1 MRGSNLL
8 MRAGLAL
15 ASAIVGGIALISS
28 PTDARATCRD
38 RNFIDGLN
46 LIQAS
51 VNTVRVT
58 GSNDTY
64 DHIEPVSFTGDI
76 RINLCN
82 DGALDGVI
90 VHFGACSGH
99 NFGGCNS
106 NPIMH
111 LEFPS
116 ARDFHKMREFPPFS
130 IPPDSSTGQSI
141 LQKCNAVADGQ
152 KGAGGDRN
160 VDPESFFV
168 TLGVD
173 TRREPGGLGDSWG
186 VRSPAGVVHGIV
198 EPDGFRPIDEYS
210 KTFPVLFTVN
220 VACAPLPQPIKAPPK
235 PVAVNI
241 SVDPKGEVCP
251 KETEVT
257 TWIYYEE
264 PAVAQFRFKLDGEL
278 SGLYTR
284 EAIKVGG
291 HQGPGPK
298 GKGREDRYL
307 VKETKTY
314 YLDPGQH
321 HFRVEVR
328 GGAKSEVIT
337 RRTECPPFK
346 VTSAW
351 LTYRVED
358 KPTCPKEVDEKAT
371 FKSTRPGK
379 APFEIKTQ
387 GGLVVHSG
395 TAEFERKG
403 KAYIATVK
411 RDLVLNAF
419 DQDMMAL
426 IKNDLAAN
434 SGWTRLKVECTEV
447 LSGTLD
453 LREFAATRC
462 EGEAALSIRT
472 NMPGEVP
479 YQLDCTGA
487 GRSWSGTVQ
496 SQQTGPNTY
505 LGVDVKRFDVSNN
518 DQVNCALKTREPF
531 PVKVL
536 ALKGNKYECHKPSG
550 ASGTSDL
557 TPPGRPDDPPPVRDA
572 LKGDFTF
579 LDNSGPRCPRKGWA
593 IINFLTDTQANVH
606 YSLDCTNG
614 SFSGVAKAVPAPKG
628 GYIAPASVSFDI
640 EKTTQANCA
649 LKSVAPGKPE
659 VHTLKGHLFQCITPT
674 GVPGTSDYTPPT
686 RPDPQSP
693 GIPPKV
699 VVDPPRTPPSGATG
713 EKISCAGGAVKNGQC
728 TCERTHRAVQAG
740 PNAWRCVQI
749 AVVDP
754 LRITPGATGTAQKIS
769 CAGGSVRNGKCVCA
783 SGFNA
788 VVAGANAF
796 RCVKIVTFQTPAPK
810 IATPSGP
817 TPAIKGCPAGQ
828 KRVNGKCIRPAG

>member
-1 MRGSNLL
+1 MFELNRVIRRSNFW

-15 ASAIVGGIALISS
+15 ASAVVGAIVLLAAS
-28 PTDARATCRD
+28 TDAGAATCRG
-38 RNFIDGLN
+38 RNFVDGLS
-46 LIQAS
+46 LKQLS

-64 DHIEPVSFTGDI
+64 DHLEPVSFIGDI
-76 RINLCN
+76 RIDLCN
-82 DGALDGVI
+82 DGAIDAVI
-90 VHFGACSGH
+90 VHFGSCSGH
-99 NFGGCNS
+99 DFGGCNS

-130 IPPDSSTGQSI
+130 IPPESSTGQSI
-141 LQKCNAVADGQ
+141 LQKCNAVADAQ

-160 VDPESFFV
+160 VDPEHFFV

-173 TRREPGGLGDSWG
+173 TRREPGGLGDSPG
-186 VRSPAGVVHGIV
+186 VGSPAGVVHGIV
-198 EPDGFRPIDEYS
+198 EPDGFRPIEEYS
-210 KTFPVLFTVN
+210 KTHPVQFKVD

-235 PVAVNI
+235 PVSVNI

-251 KETEVT
+251 KETDVT
-257 TWIYYEE
+257 TWIYYDV

-284 EAIKVGG
+284 ETVQVGG
-291 HQGPGPK
+291 GGTPKSGQQGK
-298 GKGREDRYL
+298 YL

-314 YLDPGQH
+314 FLDPGQH

-351 LTYRVED
+351 LKYDVEN

-395 TAEFERKG
+395 TAVFERKG
-403 KAYIATVK
+403 KGYVAEVG
-411 RDLVLNAF
+411 RPNLVLNAF

-479 YQLDCTGA
+479 YQLDCTG
-487 GRSWSGTVQ
+487 GRSWSGTAQ
-496 SQQTGPNTY
+496 AQQTGPNTY
-505 LGVDVKRFDVSNN
+505 LGVDLKRFDVSNN
-518 DQVNCALKTREPF
+518 EQVNCALKTRQPF

-536 ALKGNKYECHKPSG
+536 AFKGNKYECHKPSG
-550 ASGTSDL
+550 AGGTSDL
-557 TPPGRPDDPPPVRDA
+557 TPDPGRPDVPPPLHR
-572 LKGDFTF
+572 LTGDFSF
-579 LDNSGPRCPRKGWA
+579 VDDGSPRCPRNPRA
-593 IINFLTDTQANVH
+593 LINFVTDRPDNVH
-606 YSLDCTNG
+606 YSLDCTHG
-614 SFSGVAKAVPAPKG
+614 SFSGVAQTVKGPKG
-628 GYIAPASVSFDI
+628 GFVAPALVSFPI
-640 EKTTQANCA
+640 KQTTQASCA
-649 LKSVAPGKPE
+649 LKTVAPGDPK

-674 GVPGTSDYTPPT
+674 GVPGASDLVPPT
-686 RPDPQSP
+686 RPDPL
-693 GIPPKV
+693 V
-699 VVDPPRTPPSGATG
+699 PSGPG
-713 EKISCAGGAVKNGQC
+713 RIVVGGRISGGQC
-728 TCERTHRAVQAG
+728 ICARGFNPVQAG
-740 PNAWRCVQI
+740 N
-749 AVVDP
+749 
-754 LRITPGATGTAQKIS
+754 
-769 CAGGSVRNGKCVCA
+769 
-783 SGFNA
+783 
-788 VVAGANAF
+788 NAF
-796 RCVKIVTFQTPAPK
+796 RCVRIVTLPGINTPGPKIRTPLSVIGPK
-810 IATPSGP
+810 IACYGGVVRSNVCV
-817 TPAIKGCPAGQ
+817 CPAG
-828 KRVNGKCIRPAG
+828 KLLKGGACVAGGSAPARTGASVLRLR